1 MQFQKIALTAILAT
15 AMALPLP
22 AMISHFSFKR
32 QVSAGLPGAI
42 TGAVAGISGAAAG
55 GVAGVLG
62 AVNGAV
68 ASIGGGV
75 VLPI

>member
-32 QVSAGLPGAI
+32 QAPPALTGAI
-42 TGAVAGISGAAAG
+42 TGAVSGVTGAVVG
-55 GVAGVLG
+55 GVAGTLG
-62 AVNGAV
+62 AIDGAI
-68 ASIGGGV
+68 ASIGAV
-75 VLPI
+75 IPI